1 MKKYFAGM
9 QMFALIA
16 MVASIVL
23 ATFVPAM
30 YYVAAISMVVLA
42 FASFLEPNSEPACPE
57 IFSAEYRAECAPRRA
72 A

>member
-9 QMFALIA
+9 QVFALVA
-16 MVASIVL
+16 MVASIVI
-23 ATFVPAM
+23 ATVVPAM

-42 FASFLEPNSEPACPE
+42 FASFLEPATEPACPE
-57 IFSAEYRAECAPRRA
+57 VFTAEYRAEQRA